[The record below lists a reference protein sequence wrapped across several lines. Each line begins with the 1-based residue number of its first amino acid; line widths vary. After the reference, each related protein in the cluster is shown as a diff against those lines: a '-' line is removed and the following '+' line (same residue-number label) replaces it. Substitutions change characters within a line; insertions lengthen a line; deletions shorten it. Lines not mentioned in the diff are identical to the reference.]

1 MRDRYTEIDTLVL
14 RQLLGDVSHD
24 DVKELNR
31 VVATKKH
38 YFTKAWDEPAKINV
52 WDTFAIGGLLLGG
65 FAFGTYGVVIRRYNL
80 LWLLAAPIP
89 AAYGLLVNYMRQD
102 IEANMNAYRYLLT
115 KRAAIVEYECNS
127 SKVASSDKLSKLLA
141 SNGAT
146 LYDIES

>member
-1 MRDRYTEIDTLVL
+1 MRDRYTELDTLVL

-89 AAYGLLVNYMRQD
+89 GAFGLLVNYMR
-102 IEANMNAYRYLLT
+102 
-115 KRAAIVEYECNS
+115 
-127 SKVASSDKLSKLLA
+127 
-141 SNGAT
+141 
-146 LYDIES
+146 